1 MIDKK
6 SFTVCYIA
14 TLAVSIFLNLIC
26 PFLKIYWYFA
36 FSIKQIKE
44 NHQYWRFITTY
55 LIKPTRKVNF
65 NTFMTL
71 VSIYIDLHNLE
82 IKAKAKNKYS
92 KFIMIILIQC
102 ILNILLTYL
111 AYYSFNLKESRSLL
125 NELSYS
131 FSAITSYK
139 NPNGK
144 TFISYVPIRNKFVP
158 IALVLVRIF
167 VYKDINLYILKTPLI
182 GFISGFL
189 FCILTKKFRMK
200 YIPPFLKKLL
210 NEPTDEQRRAIKE
223 QLIQYQKELSKFQK
237 KLKKKK
243 KKQKNNNNNM
253 GPNPFINILEN
264 QNNNFN
270 IYNQQQN
277 QNGGF
282 QNNHNLDYNNFRYQ
296 DYIGANN
303 IDNDNEEIDYNVDNE
318 QEQDN
323 NEEYNNNEG
332 DVYEDKKDNEQNEG
346 GEEEEKNNIN
356 ENGNNIDDNYEN
368 IPDEVKKENE
378 DNIEKVKN
386 MEEKDEKKDENQKNN
401 HEKNE

>member
-111 AYYSFNLKESRSLL
+111 AYYTFNLKESRSLL
-125 NELSYS
+125 NELSYA
-131 FSAITSYK
+131 FSAINSYK

-144 TFISYVPIRNKFVP
+144 TFISYVPIRNKFAP
-158 IALVLVRIF
+158 IALLLVRIF
-167 VYKDINLYILKTPLI
+167 FNKDISVYILKTPLI
-182 GFISGFL
+182 GFISEFL
-189 FCILTKKFRMK
+189 FCILTKKFKIK

-237 KLKKKK
+237 KLKKEK

-332 DVYEDKKDNEQNEG
+332 DDYEDKKDNEQNEY
-346 GEEEEKNNIN
+346 GEEEEKNDIN
-356 ENGNNIDDNYEN
+356 ENGNNIDDN

>member
-102 ILNILLTYL
+102 ILNTLLTYL
-111 AYYSFNLKESRSLL
+111 AYYTFNLKESRSLL

-131 FSAITSYK
+131 FSAIDSYK

-144 TFISYVPIRNKFVP
+144 TFISYVPIRNKFAP
-158 IALVLVRIF
+158 IALLLVRIF
-167 VYKDINLYILKTPLI
+167 VNKDISLYILKTPLI

-189 FCILTKKFRMK
+189 FCILTKKFKIK
-200 YIPPFLKKLL
+200 YKKI
-210 NEPTDEQRRAIKE
+210 IK
-223 QLIQYQKELSKFQK
+223 
-237 KLKKKK
+237 
-243 KKQKNNNNNM
+243 
-253 GPNPFINILEN
+253 
-264 QNNNFN
+264 
-270 IYNQQQN
+270 
-277 QNGGF
+277 
-282 QNNHNLDYNNFRYQ
+282 
-296 DYIGANN
+296 
-303 IDNDNEEIDYNVDNE
+303 
-318 QEQDN
+318 
-323 NEEYNNNEG
+323 
-332 DVYEDKKDNEQNEG
+332 
-346 GEEEEKNNIN
+346 
-356 ENGNNIDDNYEN
+356 
-368 IPDEVKKENE
+368 
-378 DNIEKVKN
+378 
-386 MEEKDEKKDENQKNN
+386 
-401 HEKNE
+401 